1 MSTEL
6 VTLEETLGFAVDHV
20 QLGVAKHLIY
30 GYSPADISD
39 VLGIPE
45 PEILALIE
53 EPNFQELRTHL
64 GFEHA
69 EQQITTEAGWDG
81 IEAKSLANLHEIVT
95 VNKDGD
101 FNLKVAAVANKAN
114 RRTLR
119 GQRAQNGQ
127 ASTVIQLNL
136 TQRFVDGQIAM
147 QEPQPKVIRGS
158 VTSTLDKPSVPVI
171 DPTDTTGVDQMKH
184 VAVSGVLVD
193 GVDVSDLETKVDT
206 AGNSHD
212 SGGSTLVQPT
222 LAELNAFLDPKAE
235 ANAIDSNTNTV
246 VPPFTMDA

>member
-6 VTLEETLGFAVDHV
+6 ITLEETLGFAVDHV

-30 GYSPADISD
+30 GYSAADISD

-45 PEILALIE
+45 AEILALMD
-53 EPNFQELRTHL
+53 EPNFQDLRTHL

-81 IEAKSLANLHEIVT
+81 IEAKSLANLHEIVA

-136 TQRFVDGQIAM
+136 TQRFVTSVQST
-147 QEPQPKVIRGS
+147 QEPQPKIIRGS
-158 VTSTLDKPSVPVI
+158 VTSTILETPPAPGGIIETPVESVLEVKQAAVNGEIP
-171 DPTDTTGVDQMKH
+171 
-184 VAVSGVLVD
+184 VAV
-193 GVDVSDLETKVDT
+193 ETPAVPRSAD
-206 AGNSHD
+206 AR
-212 SGGSTLVQPT
+212 TLAQPT

-235 ANAIDSNTNTV
+235 INAIDSHTNTV
-246 VPPFTMDA
+246 VPPFTMDV